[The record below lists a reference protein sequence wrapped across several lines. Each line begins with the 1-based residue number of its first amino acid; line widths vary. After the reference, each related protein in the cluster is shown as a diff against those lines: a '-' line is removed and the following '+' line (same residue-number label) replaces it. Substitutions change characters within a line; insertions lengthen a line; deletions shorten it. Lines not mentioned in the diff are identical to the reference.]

1 MEDARGCRGD
11 VDLLSFAKK
20 IMHYHNTTIHD
31 SRQRKSLAPHAHER
45 RTTPKRTYRCRVS
58 LISPSLIQKA
68 AARPAAARLYCAAA
82 RACRPYAP
90 CAASSAR
97 AAHRAEAGPHVP
109 PPPLRPHSYHSA
121 ASSSCGS
128 TSCRR
133 ASRPSALAGSSRHYC
148 YPPALHYGSPR
159 PALACCSRRLSSR
172 SSQGPHPYGR
182 YNGRC

>member
-1 MEDARGCRGD
+1 MEDAWGCRGD
-11 VDLLSFAKK
+11 VDLVSFAKK
-20 IMHYHNTTIHD
+20 IMHHHNTTI
-31 SRQRKSLAPHAHER
+31 RQPPTQIARTTCTQA
-45 RTTPKRTYRCRVS
+45 RTTPKRTYRCRFS

-82 RACRPYAP
+82 RACHPYAP

-97 AAHRAEAGPHVP
+97 AAHRAAAGPHVP

-133 ASRPSALAGSSRHYC
+133 ASRLLSALAGSSRHYC
-148 YPPALHYGSPR
+148 YPPARHYGSPR